1 MAKRVLGWKLG
12 EIAKIIEGTLD
23 GPAEMVIDQLDQAH
37 ANNPGALAFC
47 ESPAFLAKAM
57 ESTIGALLVT
67 PSADVKGRPC
77 IRVEKPRLAFFKL
90 LHMAERKQEVTAGIH
105 LTADIH
111 PSARVSE
118 TASVGAYSVIEAD
131 CVIADH
137 AVVGPNCFVGP
148 GCELSENVRLYPDVT
163 LVQDVVIGARSVV
176 FSGCVIGADGFGFVW
191 DGSRHVKVPQVGG
204 VRIGMDC
211 EIGANACIDRA
222 MVGDTILGDGCKLDN
237 FVHIAHNNELGN
249 HVVIAA
255 QTGFSGTVTVKD
267 RVTIGGQ
274 SGAKEGTVI
283 GSDIQLGGRTG
294 VMQDLTEP
302 GAYFG
307 VPAVPVKEHLRI
319 MLLQQK
325 LPEMMK
331 RIKALEEALAK
342 AEAKP

>member
-1 MAKRVLGWKLG
+1 
-12 EIAKIIEGTLD
+12 
-23 GPAEMVIDQLDQAH
+23 
-37 ANNPGALAFC
+37 
-47 ESPAFLAKAM
+47 
-57 ESTIGALLVT
+57 
-67 PSADVKGRPC
+67 
-77 IRVEKPRLAFFKL
+77 
-90 LHMAERKQEVTAGIH
+90 
-105 LTADIH
+105 
-111 PSARVSE
+111 
-118 TASVGAYSVIEAD
+118 
-131 CVIADH
+131 
-137 AVVGPNCFVGP
+137 
-148 GCELSENVRLYPDVT
+148 
-163 LVQDVVIGARSVV
+163 
-176 FSGCVIGADGFGFVW
+176 
-191 DGSRHVKVPQVGG
+191 
-204 VRIGMDC
+204 
-211 EIGANACIDRA
+211 